1 MEYPFSGGRVR
12 AYFPVELKTATGTR
26 SNGRLYYRL
35 DVVRG
40 VLAVV
45 IPAEYDFVEL
55 RLPGDKVIK
64 NPIEVYPYDVGHAV
78 YEFDVDRSGRA
89 ALVLSP

>member
-1 MEYPFSGGRVR
+1 MEYPFSGGRVK

-26 SNGRLYYRL
+26 SNGTLYYRL
-35 DVVRG
+35 NVVRG

-45 IPAEYDFVEL
+45 VPAEYDFIEL
-55 RLPGDKVIK
+55 RLPGDRVIR
-64 NPIEVYPYDVGHAV
+64 NPVEVYPCDARHTV

-89 ALVLSP
+89 TLVLTP